1 MPLKINNAISVML
14 KCVLGETMHERIR
27 NLREDK
33 DLTQKD
39 MAIILNIAQTTYSD
53 YELGKINIPLD
64 TLKKLARFFNTSID
78 YLLELTDEKEPYPY
92 KKD

>member
-1 MPLKINNAISVML
+1 MFKYVQ
-14 KCVLGETMHERIR
+14 GESMHERIR

-39 MAIILNIAQTTYSD
+39 MATILNVAQTTYSD

-64 TLKKLARFFNTSID
+64 TLKRIARFFNTSID
-78 YLLELTDEKEPYPY
+78 YLLELTDEKMPYPY
-92 KKD
+92 KRD